1 MSNYYFY
8 YSRYKCYY
16 TGVGSVACAS
26 APTY

>member
-16 TGVGSVACAS
+16 AGLGSVVGAS
-26 APTY
+26 ASTY